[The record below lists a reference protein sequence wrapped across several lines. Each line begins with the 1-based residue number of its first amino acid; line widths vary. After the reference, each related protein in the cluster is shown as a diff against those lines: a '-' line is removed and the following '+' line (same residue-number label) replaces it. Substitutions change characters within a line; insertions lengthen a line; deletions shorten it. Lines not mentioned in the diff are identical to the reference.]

1 MSPKTGSDDDMKV
14 KVVSQDDWQRCRIT
28 LDAAAVQAQGTPMQE
43 HIQALSD
50 MLPLLQS
57 QQLPTQAER
66 RGMAKKLGVAQE
78 MNAESLMGKL
88 QRSFVELVLT
98 RRCDLDSGI
107 ASSSG
112 HDDPRDRKIMQ
123 EVLEFG
129 RFPQEIHNPTTPAA
143 SAEHAL
149 ARKVRRRNLR
159 QRVQQMLAERKETM
173 DTSTP
178 PKRRRLDAPFCG
190 DGLAVAVE
198 SPTPCREP
206 PVTPLAASMLAQ
218 SCRKSP
224 CPHMDFPDAGEG
236 HSETH
241 YALSKPRIAD
251 ALGDLFGDGRLS
263 QGKIEG
269 DSDMHLASSK
279 PAADD
284 DLLFAARDQVQAV
297 FKHLLQFEEIP
308 KHHSEHQAVYLELL
322 LHQIFVAFMFG
333 FCSCT

>member
-50 MLPLLQS
+50 MLPFLQS

-66 RGMAKKLGVAQE
+66 RGMAKKLGVAQK
-78 MNAESLMGKL
+78 MNAESLMGNL

-129 RFPQEIHNPTTPAA
+129 RFPQEIYNPTTPAA
-143 SAEHAL
+143 SAEQAL
-149 ARKVRRRNLR
+149 ARKVRKRNLR

-224 CPHMDFPDAGEG
+224 RPHMDFPDAGEG

-241 YALSKPRIAD
+241 YAPSKPR
-251 ALGDLFGDGRLS
+251 FGHGKLS
-263 QGKIEG
+263 RGKIEG
-269 DSDMHLASSK
+269 DSDMHLASFK

-284 DLLFAARDQVQAV
+284 DLLLAAKDQVQAV

>member
-28 LDAAAVQAQGTPMQE
+28 LDAAAVEVQGTPMQE

-50 MLPLLQS
+50 MLPFLQS

-66 RGMAKKLGVAQE
+66 RGMAKKLGVAQK
-78 MNAESLMGKL
+78 MNAESLMGNL

-123 EVLEFG
+123 EVLELG
-129 RFPQEIHNPTTPAA
+129 RFPQEIHNPTTPAT

-178 PKRRRLDAPFCG
+178 PKRRRIDAPFCG
-190 DGLAVAVE
+190 DGVAVAVE

-224 CPHMDFPDAGEG
+224 RPHMDFPDAGEG

-241 YALSKPRIAD
+241 YAPSKPR
-251 ALGDLFGDGRLS
+251 FGHGKLS
-263 QGKIEG
+263 RGKIEG
-269 DSDMHLASSK
+269 DSDMHLASFK

-284 DLLFAARDQVQAV
+284 DLLLAAKDQVQAV

-308 KHHSEHQAVYLELL
+308 KHHSEHQDVYLELL
-322 LHQIFVAFMFG
+322 LRQIFVSFMSG

>member
-50 MLPLLQS
+50 MLPFLQS

-66 RGMAKKLGVAQE
+66 RGMAKKLGVAQR
-78 MNAESLMGKL
+78 MNAESLMGNL

-123 EVLEFG
+123 EVLELG
-129 RFPQEIHNPTTPAA
+129 RFPQEIHNPTTPAT

-173 DTSTP
+173 DASTP
-178 PKRRRLDAPFCG
+178 PKRRRMDAPFCG
-190 DGLAVAVE
+190 DGVAVAVE

-224 CPHMDFPDAGEG
+224 RPHMDLPDAGEG

-241 YALSKPRIAD
+241 YAPSKPR
-251 ALGDLFGDGRLS
+251 FGHGKLS
-263 QGKIEG
+263 RGKIEG
-269 DSDMHLASSK
+269 DSDMHLASFK

-284 DLLFAARDQVQAV
+284 DLLLAAKDQVQAV

-308 KHHSEHQAVYLELL
+308 KHHSEHQTVYLELL
-322 LHQIFVAFMFG
+322 LRQIFVSFMSG